1 MAINRFFK
9 PVDYEYTPIPFQ
21 ELVTLGK
28 YYADERKQAEKD
40 LADYIKKANEFT
52 SLISKDVDT
61 YNKTAFN
68 PQIKQYI
75 KQAASNP
82 SVMKDMGWR
91 SGLQAAVNAV
101 DYGML
106 NKLKSSAEAAKTYD
120 TAVKKLAM
128 EGKMPPGWEPDYFD
142 TYSTA
147 DSGVFN
153 ATPLAYETT
162 VETIRPY
169 VDNLKQSYLYTQGGY
184 DYFGV
189 DSDTVARQ
197 IDTFKSDILS
207 NPINQRKMRQWMNAG
222 ATAEEAMNTMLQQAY
237 TAGLEVTHKTREIN
251 PFSKINAQV
260 DAAAKKAGLSGN
272 GNTPKNAVW
281 FTQSMTADAVLRQ
294 RNVAEQIISS
304 TPEYK
309 ELNAAIVAASKS
321 DATKEQKEAG
331 KKAEEQLKI
340 MRDGITPH
348 MAQAYVFNE
357 FAGEPDSNKKYTA
370 EQLNAGTWG
379 IINQFGANV
388 GSKYHDKLN
397 GTIRGVSNKV
407 QNTDVGKTYVV
418 SGPTDLT
425 LASYFVGNG
434 LIGYEFNKNGA
445 ISRINEA
452 LRSGKFGEMPIVGD
466 GYVMGLPNGNNSN
479 NYHGTSVAISQQSV
493 NELFKDEGL
502 TNEQIDNI
510 MKMAG
515 ASVSFTRK
523 SESTSETEK
532 PRVSWDDDGVQ
543 YLTTTTTHVRGGDKY
558 YILPVV
564 HSLPSTGG
572 GIEAETLNNIIAEE
586 QYSDS
591 QRGNLQMYNWLLSN
605 L

>member
-281 FTQSMTADAVLRQ
+281 FTQSMTADAALRH
-294 RNVAEQIISS
+294 RNVAEQIVSS

-340 MRDGITPH
+340 MRDGITPY

-357 FAGEPDSNKKYTA
+357 FAGEPDSNNKYTA

-434 LIGYEFNKNGA
+434 LIGYEFDKNGA

-532 PRVSWDDDGVQ
+532 PRVSWDDDVQ

>member
-40 LADYIKKANEFT
+40 LAEYIKKANEFT

-75 KQAASNP
+75 EQAASNP

-101 DYGML
+101 DYGTL

-120 TAVKKLAM
+120 AAVKKLAM

-169 VDNLKQSYLYTQGGY
+169 VDNLKASYLYTQGGY

-189 DSDTVARQ
+189 DNATVARQ
-197 IDTFKSDILS
+197 IDAFKSDILS

-222 ATAEEAMNTMLQQAY
+222 ATKEEAMNTMLQQAY
-237 TAGLEVTHKTREIN
+237 TAGLEATHKTREIN
-251 PFSKINAQV
+251 PFSKINEQV
-260 DAAAKKAGLSGN
+260 NAAARKAGLGG

-281 FTQSMTADAVLRQ
+281 FTQSMTADANIKHRKA
-294 RNVAEQIISS
+294 AEKIVSQK
-304 TPEYK
+304 PEY
-309 ELNAAIVAASKS
+309 ENLRETIVTASKP

-331 KKAEEQLKI
+331 TKAEEQLKKMVESVKPAEALMYTFLTGAGDI
-340 MRDGITPH
+340 TDGMTGQ
-348 MAQAYVFNE
+348 QAL
-357 FAGEPDSNKKYTA
+357 D
-370 EQLNAGTWG
+370 
-379 IINQFGANV
+379 GANTV
-388 GSKYHDKLN
+388 INEYGAQIGSKYHDKLN

-418 SGPTDLT
+418 SGATNLM
-425 LASYFVGNG
+425 LAPYVIGDMVGYG
-434 LIGYEFNKNGA
+434 FNNEGA
-445 ISRINEA
+445 ISQVNSA
-452 LRSGKFGEMPIVGD
+452 LQSGKFGELPIVGD
-466 GYVMGLPNGNNSN
+466 GFVMGVPNGNNSN
-479 NYHGTSVAISQQSV
+479 NYHGVSVAVSEQAV
-493 NELFKDEGL
+493 KKAGL
-502 TNEQIDNI
+502 DAAI
-510 MKMAG
+510 MEAAG
-515 ASVSFTRK
+515 ASVAYTRK

-532 PRVSWDDDGVQ
+532 PKISWDDDDIQ
-543 YLTTTTTHVRGGDKY
+543 YLTTTTTHVRGGEKY
-558 YILPVV
+558 YILPTI
-564 HSLPSTGG
+564 HDLPSTGG
-572 GIEAETLNNIIAEE
+572 GIAAETINNLIGEE

-591 QRGNLQMYNWLLSN
+591 QRGNLQTYNWLLSN
-605 L
+605 LQ

>member
-40 LADYIKKANEFT
+40 LANYIKSANEFT

-68 PQIKQYI
+68 DQIKSYI
-75 KQAASNP
+75 NQAASNP

-91 SGLQAAVNAV
+91 SGLQAAMNAV

-106 NKLKSSAEAAKTYD
+106 NKLKSSAESAKTYN
-120 TAVKKLAM
+120 TAVQKLAM
-128 EGKMPPGWEPDYFD
+128 EGKMPPGWEPNYFD

-169 VDNLKQSYLYTQGGY
+169 VDNLKASYLYTQGGY

-189 DSDTVARQ
+189 DEATVARQ
-197 IDTFKSDILS
+197 IDMFKSDILS
-207 NPINQRKMRQWMNAG
+207 NPINQRKMRQWMDAG

-237 TAGLEVTHKTREIN
+237 TAGLEATHKTREIN
-251 PFSKINAQV
+251 PFAKINAQV
-260 DAAAKKAGLSGN
+260 DAAAKKAGLGG

-281 FTQSMTADAVLRQ
+281 FTQSMTADATLRQ
-294 RNVAEQIISS
+294 RNVAEQIVSS
-304 TPEYK
+304 MPEYK

-340 MRDGITPH
+340 MRDEITPY
-348 MAQAYVFNE
+348 MAQAYVFNK

-434 LIGYEFNKNGA
+434 LIGYEFDENGA

-452 LRSGKFGEMPIVGD
+452 LQSGKFGEMPIVGD

-479 NYHGTSVAISQQSV
+479 NYHGTAVAISQQSV
-493 NELFKDEGL
+493 NELFKNEEL
-502 TNEQIDNI
+502 TNEQIDDI

-523 SESTSETEK
+523 SESTSETER
-532 PRVSWDDDGVQ
+532 PRVSWDDDVQ

>member
-40 LADYIKKANEFT
+40 LADYIRKANEFT

-68 PQIKQYI
+68 SQIKQYI
-75 KQAASNP
+75 EQAASNP

-91 SGLQAAVNAV
+91 SGLQAAMNAV

-128 EGKMPPGWEPDYFD
+128 EGKMPPGWEPNYFD

-169 VDNLKQSYLYTQGGY
+169 VDNLEASYLYTQGGY

-189 DSDTVARQ
+189 DNATVARQ
-197 IDTFKSDILS
+197 IDAFKSDILS
-207 NPINQRKMRQWMNAG
+207 NPINQRKMRRWMDAG

-237 TAGLEVTHKTREIN
+237 TAGLEATHKTREIN
-251 PFSKINAQV
+251 PFAKINAQV
-260 DAAAKKAGLSGN
+260 DAAANKAGLGG
-272 GNTPKNAVW
+272 GNTPKGAVW
-281 FTQSMTADAVLRQ
+281 FTQSMTADANIKHRKA
-294 RNVAEQIISS
+294 AEKIVSQK
-304 TPEYK
+304 PEY
-309 ELNAAIVAASKS
+309 EGLRETIVAASMPN
-321 DATKEQKEAG
+321 ATKKQKEAG
-331 KKAEEQLKI
+331 TKAEQQLKTMVESVTPAEALMNTFLTGAGDI
-340 MRDGITPH
+340 TNGMTAQQGINAANNVINEYG
-348 MAQAYVFNE
+348 AQ
-357 FAGEPDSNKKYTA
+357 
-370 EQLNAGTWG
+370 
-379 IINQFGANV
+379 I

-418 SGPTDLT
+418 SGANNLKVATY
-425 LASYFVGNG
+425 AVGEMV
-434 LIGYEFNKNGA
+434 GYGYSDDGA
-445 ISRINEA
+445 TAKVNSA
-452 LRSGKFGEMPIVGD
+452 LQSGKFGELPIVGD
-466 GYVMGLPNGNNSN
+466 GFVMGIPNGNNSN
-479 NYHGTSVAISQQSV
+479 NYHGVSVAIS
-493 NELFKDEGL
+493 
-502 TNEQIDNI
+502 EQAVKNANLDAAI
-510 MKMAG
+510 MEAAG
-515 ASVSFTRK
+515 ASVAYTRK
-523 SESTSETEK
+523 SEYTSETEK
-532 PRVSWDDDGVQ
+532 PRVSWDDDVQ
-543 YLTTTTTHVRGGDKY
+543 YLTTTTTHVRGGEKY
-558 YILPVV
+558 YILPTI
-564 HSLPSTGG
+564 HDLPSTGG
-572 GIEAETLNNIIAEE
+572 GIAAETINNLIGEE

-591 QRGNLQMYNWLLSN
+591 QRGNLQTYNFLLSN
-605 L
+605 LQ

>member
-40 LADYIKKANEFT
+40 LATYIQKANEFT
-52 SLISKDVDT
+52 SLLSKDVDT

-68 PQIKQYI
+68 PQIRQYI
-75 KQAASNP
+75 EQAASNP

-91 SGLQAAVNAV
+91 SGLQAAVNSV

-106 NKLKSSAEAAKTYD
+106 NKLKSSAESAKIYN
-120 TAVKKLAM
+120 TAVQKLAM
-128 EGKMPPGWEPDYFD
+128 EGKMPPGWEPNYFD

-162 VETIRPY
+162 VETIKPY
-169 VDNLKQSYLYTQGGY
+169 VDNLKASYLYTDKGY

-189 DSDTVARQ
+189 DNATVARQ
-197 IDTFKSDILS
+197 IDAFKSDILS
-207 NPINQRKMRQWMNAG
+207 NPINQRKMRQWMDAG

-237 TAGLEVTHKTREIN
+237 TAGLEATHRTREIN

-260 DAAAKKAGLSGN
+260 DAAANKAGLGG

-281 FTQSMTADAVLRQ
+281 FTQSMTADAMLRQ
-294 RNVAEQIISS
+294 RNTAEQIVSES
-304 TPEYK
+304 PAYEQ
-309 ELNAAIVAASKS
+309 LNAAIVAASKP

-331 KKAEEQLKI
+331 AKAEERLKT
-340 MRDGITPH
+340 MRDNITPYV
-348 MAQAYVFNE
+348 AQTYVFNK
-357 FAGEPDSNKKYTA
+357 FAGDPDSNNKYTA

-379 IINQFGANV
+379 IINQFSANV

-397 GTIRGVSNKV
+397 GTIRGVSNKT

-434 LIGYEFNKNGA
+434 LIGYEFDENGA

>member
-75 KQAASNP
+75 EQAASNP

-106 NKLKSSAEAAKTYD
+106 NKLKSSAESAKVYD
-120 TAVKKLAM
+120 TAVQKLAM
-128 EGKMPPGWEPDYFD
+128 EGKMPPGWEPNYFD

-147 DSGVFN
+147 DSGIFN

-169 VDNLKQSYLYTQGGY
+169 VDNLKASYLYTQEGY

-189 DSDTVARQ
+189 DNATVARQ
-197 IDTFKSDILS
+197 IDAFKSDILS

-222 ATAEEAMNTMLQQAY
+222 ATAEEAMNKMLQQAY
-237 TAGLEVTHKTREIN
+237 TAGLEATHKTREIN
-251 PFSKINAQV
+251 PFSKINEQV
-260 DAAAKKAGLSGN
+260 NAAARKAGLGSN
-272 GNTPKNAVW
+272 DKPQAVW
-281 FTQSMTADAVLRQ
+281 FTQSLTADAQLRY
-294 RNVAEQIISS
+294 RNAAQSLATLDPKYEELRKKIVTASKADATAE
-304 TPEYK
+304 EKAAGKEAEK
-309 ELNAAIVAASKS
+309 ELSKIAAAITPAETQKAAFMQG
-321 DATKEQKEAG
+321 AQTPNE
-331 KKAEEQLKI
+331 
-340 MRDGITPH
+340 DG
-348 MAQAYVFNE
+348 
-357 FAGEPDSNKKYTA
+357 KYTA
-370 EQLNAGTWG
+370 EQLINGTNSF
-379 IINQFGANV
+379 INQFGAQI
-388 GSKYHDKLN
+388 GSKYHDKIN
-397 GTIRGVSNKV
+397 TTIRGVSNKV

-418 SGPTDLT
+418 SGPTDLKVQVDQIAN
-425 LASYFVGNG
+425 LVGYKIDENSS
-434 LIGYEFNKNGA
+434 IAKVNQ
-445 ISRINEA
+445 A
-452 LRSGKFGEMPIVGD
+452 LQSGKFGEMPIIGD
-466 GYVMGLPNGNNSN
+466 GYVMGLPNGDNSI
-479 NYHGTSVAISQQSV
+479 NYHGTAVAISQ
-493 NELFKDEGL
+493 NALDKARLTEKDIIL
-502 TNEQIDNI
+502 
-510 MKMAG
+510 AG
-515 ASVSFTRK
+515 ATIAYTRK
-523 SESTSETEK
+523 SESSSETEK
-532 PRVSWDDDGVQ
+532 PKVDWEGDVQ
-543 YLTTTTTHVRGGDKY
+543 YLTTTTTHVRGGEKY
-558 YILPVV
+558 YILPTM
-564 HSLPSTGG
+564 HMLPSTHG
-572 GIEAETLNNIIAEE
+572 GISAETLNNSIAEE

-605 L
+605 LQ